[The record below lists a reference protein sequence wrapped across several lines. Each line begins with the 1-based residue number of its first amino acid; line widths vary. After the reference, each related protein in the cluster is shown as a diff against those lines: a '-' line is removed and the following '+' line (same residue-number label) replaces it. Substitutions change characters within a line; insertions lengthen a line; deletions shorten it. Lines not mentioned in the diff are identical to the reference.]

1 MLSSL
6 KKGFELIKLEDRC
19 EIVNTP
25 VVSLA
30 SDQITEDVQLH
41 DNSGIASMS
50 SQSSVIY
57 K

>member
-1 MLSSL
+1 MISSF

-25 VVSLA
+25 VVSLV

-41 DNSGIASMS
+41 DNPGIASMS